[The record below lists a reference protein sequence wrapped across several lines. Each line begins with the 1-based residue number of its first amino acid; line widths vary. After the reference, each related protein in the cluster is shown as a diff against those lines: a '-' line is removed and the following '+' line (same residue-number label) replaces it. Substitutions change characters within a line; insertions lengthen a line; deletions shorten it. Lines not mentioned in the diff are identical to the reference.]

1 MKYFFH
7 GFSLLALALSLTS
20 CPNSGAPG
28 GGAVGPYDAQGNYV
42 EAWADDPSKWRH
54 PARDVGGGSAVA
66 KNDLPPPDVTP
77 LPSGG
82 GKPEILLPPTRPS
95 TPDRTV
101 ATNTTSKPQP
111 TVTRS
116 TTNRPTASRTTSS
129 RPTGTASRSSSS
141 SKKPTVAKTTKPKP
155 KPKPAVAK
163 TTRHTVR
170 KGDTLSGLASK
181 YGTSV
186 SAIQKANGISGTM
199 IRDGKSLVIPRKK

>member
-1 MKYFFH
+1 MKFLFH
-7 GFSLLALALSLTS
+7 GLSLVALALALTS
-20 CPNSGAPG
+20 CPNSGGPG

-54 PARDVGGGSAVA
+54 PARDVA

-77 LPSGG
+77 LPSSGS
-82 GKPEILLPPTRPS
+82 KPEILLPPTRPT
-95 TPDRTV
+95 TPDRTIASNSTSTPKPT
-101 ATNTTSKPQP
+101 ATRTTS
-111 TVTRS
+111 T
-116 TTNRPTASRTTSS
+116 RPTATRTTSS
-129 RPTGTASRSSSS
+129 RPTSTASRSTT

-170 KGDTLSGLASK
+170 KGDTLSGLAAK

-199 IRDGKSLVIPRKK
+199 IRDGKSLVIPRKR